1 MSKNSEEDVK
11 NKVIL
16 PAIEASGWDKNQMN
30 FELGVT
36 SVGEI
41 TVVKNIAKR
50 KRERKA
56 DIVLTKKINK
66 DFKLAVVE
74 AKNDRKPVS
83 EGLEQA
89 KYYAEKLDV
98 YFAYSSN
105 GKGFT
110 EYDFFTGIEKNL
122 GINEFPTEEQ
132 LWNRYLEGK
141 NLNQDQ
147 VKVISDPFYVDYS
160 GDSKNSKKPRY
171 YQAVAIQKTIEAI
184 AKGQKRIL
192 LVMATGTGKTY
203 TAFQIVHRLRENKI
217 AKRVLFLADRN
228 ILIDQT
234 MNQDFKP
241 FAKVMTKVQDK
252 KPDSAYEVY
261 MSLYQQLDGDE
272 GKEPFRE
279 FDKGFFDLII
289 VDEAH
294 RGSAKEES
302 RWRKILEYFS
312 SAIQIGM
319 TATPKETKYI
329 SNIEYFGE
337 PVYTYS
343 LKQGIEDG
351 FLAPYNVT
359 RIFLNKDIEGYYPE
373 PGKLDVE
380 GELVEERLYTTKDF
394 NRNIVID
401 ERTKVVAKE
410 ITKWL
415 HENGRYSKTIVF
427 CVDIEHAER
436 MRQAL
441 ANENSDLMK
450 ENHKYI
456 MRITGDS
463 PEGKKQLDYF
473 IDVDSKYPTIVTTSK
488 LLTTGVDVK
497 TCKLIVLDS
506 NITSMTEFK
515 QIIGRGTRIVD
526 VANKD
531 IQKMFFTIMDFQN
544 VTHLF
549 KHPDF
554 DGTPMVIKEIK
565 NGDETVIKT
574 TDEDDN
580 QDTTICEPAP
590 DLDETNTKKK
600 IRVNGVDVK
609 VSAKHVEYILNGKL
623 TTESIVDYSKRNI
636 LNQYA
641 TLDDFIHNWKAA
653 DKKSVILEEL
663 EKHGVMLEHLK
674 DEIKKDYDDFDLIVK
689 IAFDQEPLTKTQR
702 IKWVREKGLLSKF
715 SKACQEVLSALLDK
729 YHDGSIKDLEN
740 TKILETAPFDKLGKP
755 WKITDYFGGKEA
767 YLQAVSEL
775 QNWIYEIR

>member
-1 MSKNSEEDVK
+1 MSKYSEEDIK
-11 NKVIL
+11 IKHIR
-16 PAIEASGWDKNQMN
+16 PAIINSGWDEKQMQ
-30 FELGVT
+30 FEYPVT
-36 SVGEI
+36 DGEI
-41 TVVKNIAKR
+41 TVIKNIPTR
-50 KRERKA
+50 KPKLKA
-56 DIVLTKKINK
+56 DIILHKKNNSGFI
-66 DFKLAVVE
+66 LAVVE
-74 AKNDRKPVS
+74 AKNDRKSIS
-83 EGLEQA
+83 EGIEQA
-89 KYYAEKLDV
+89 KSYANKLGV

-110 EYDFFTGIEKNL
+110 EYDFFTGQETNL
-122 GINEFPTEEQ
+122 NLDEFPTEEQ

-141 NLNQDQ
+141 KLNQDQ
-147 VKVISDPFYVDYS
+147 VKIVSDPFYTDTF
-160 GDSKNSKKPRY
+160 NLNKKPRY

-184 AKGQKRIL
+184 VKGQKRIL

-203 TAFQIVHRLRENKI
+203 TAFQIVHRLKVNKL
-217 AKRVLFLADRN
+217 ARRVLFLADRN

-261 MSLYQQLDGDE
+261 MSLYQQLDGEE

-279 FDKGFFDLII
+279 FDKGFFDLIV

-294 RGSAKEES
+294 RGSAREDS

-312 SAIQIGM
+312 PAIQIGM
-319 TATPKETKYI
+319 TATPKETAEV

-337 PVYTYS
+337 PIYTYS

-359 RIFLNKDIEGYYPE
+359 RVFLDKDLEGYFPE
-373 PGKLDVE
+373 EGKLDVE

-394 NRNIVID
+394 DKNIVID
-401 ERTKVVAKE
+401 ERTQVVAQE

-441 ANENSDLMK
+441 VNENADLMK

-456 MRITGDS
+456 MRITGDN

-473 IDVDSKYPTIVTTSK
+473 IDADSKYPTIVTTSK

-506 NITSMTEFK
+506 NIKSMTEFK
-515 QIIGRGTRIVD
+515 QIIGRGTRIFERD
-526 VANKD
+526 HNK
-531 IQKMFFTIMDFQN
+531 KMFFTIMDFRE
-544 VTHLF
+544 VTKSF
-549 KHPDF
+549 RHPDF
-554 DGTPMVIKEIK
+554 DGTPIVIKEIK
-565 NGDETVIKT
+565 NGEENIIKT
-574 TDEDDN
+574 NDN
-580 QDTTICEPAP
+580 DQDTTVCEPAP
-590 DLDETNTKKK
+590 DLEETNSQKKK
-600 IRVNGVDVK
+600 IRVNGVDVRIT
-609 VSAKHVEYILNGKL
+609 AKHVEYILNGKL
-623 TTESIVDYSKRNI
+623 TTESFVDFTKRNI

-674 DEIKKDYDDFDLIVK
+674 DESKKDYDDFDLIVNL
-689 IAFDQEPLTKTQR
+689 AFDQVPLTKTQR
-702 IKWVREKGLLSKF
+702 VKWVREKGLLSKF

-729 YHDGSIKDLEN
+729 YHDGSIKDLED
-740 TKILETAPFDKLGKP
+740 TRILETAPFDKWGKP
-755 WKITDYFGGKEA
+755 WKITDYFGGLEG
-767 YLQAVSEL
+767 YLQAVNEL
-775 QNWIYEIR
+775 ENWIYEIR